1 MNGTP
6 HMTRSAAREIAVH
19 LIYAV
24 QCTEEDPR
32 TVIETRLDETYYK
45 LLSEENEVYNDLP
58 KQKQRDY
65 ISKVVI
71 GVCEHREELE
81 AYLAK
86 YSIDWNVSRI
96 SRLAKACMELAMF
109 EALYVDDVPM
119 NVAINEAVKL
129 SQKYEEPETAAFVNG
144 VLGAFSRERG
154 PEA

>member
-24 QCTEEDPR
+24 QCTAEDPR
-32 TVIETRLDETYYK
+32 TVIENRFDETYYK
-45 LLSEENEVYNDLP
+45 LLSDENEVYQELP

-65 ISKVVI
+65 ISAVLV

-86 YSIDWNVSRI
+86 YSIGWNVSRI
-96 SRLAKACMELAMF
+96 SRLARACMELAMY
-109 EALYVDDVPM
+109 EALYADDVPM

-129 SQKYEEPETAAFVNG
+129 AQKYEEPETVAFVNG
-144 VLGAFSRERG
+144 ILGAFSRDRR

>member
-24 QCTEEDPR
+24 QCTEEDPK
-32 TVIETRLDETYYK
+32 TVIETRFDETYYK

-58 KQKQRDY
+58 KQKQREY
-65 ISKVVI
+65 ISSVVL
-71 GVCEHREELE
+71 GVCERREELE
-81 AYLAK
+81 AFLAK
-86 YSIDWNVSRI
+86 YSIGWNVSRI
-96 SRLAKACMELAMF
+96 SRLAKACMELAMY

-129 SQKYEEPETAAFVNG
+129 SQKYEEPETVAFVNG
-144 VLGAFSRERG
+144 VLGAFSRDRG
-154 PEA
+154 AEA

>member
-1 MNGTP
+1 MNGAP

-24 QCTEEDPR
+24 QCTDEDPK

-45 LLSEENEVYNDLP
+45 LLSEENEVYIELP
-58 KQKQRDY
+58 KQKQRAY
-65 ISKVVI
+65 ITAVVL

-81 AYLAK
+81 ANLAK
-86 YSIDWNVSRI
+86 YSIGWNVNRI
-96 SRLAKACMELAMF
+96 SRLARACMELAMY
-109 EALYVDDVPM
+109 EALYVDDVPV

-129 SQKYEEPETAAFVNG
+129 SQKYEEPETVAFVNG
-144 VLGAFSRERG
+144 VLGAFSRDRG

>member
-1 MNGTP
+1 MNGAQ

-24 QCTEEDPR
+24 QCTGEAPE
-32 TVIETRLDETYYK
+32 TVIENRFEETYYE
-45 LLSEENEVYNDLP
+45 LLSGENEVYTEFP
-58 KQKQRDY
+58 RQKQRTY
-65 ISKVVI
+65 ITDVVK
-71 GVCEHREELE
+71 GVCERQEELE

-86 YSIDWNVSRI
+86 YSIGWNVSRI
-96 SRLAKACMELAMF
+96 SRLAKACMELAMY

-129 SQKYEEPETAAFVNG
+129 AQKYEEPETVAFVNG
-144 VLGAFSRERG
+144 VLGAFSRDRR

>member
-24 QCTEEDPR
+24 QCTEEDPK
-32 TVIETRLDETYYK
+32 TVIETRFDETYYK

-58 KQKQRDY
+58 KQKQREY
-65 ISKVVI
+65 ISSVVL
-71 GVCEHREELE
+71 GVCERREELE
-81 AYLAK
+81 AFLAK
-86 YSIDWNVSRI
+86 YSIGWNVSRI
-96 SRLAKACMELAMF
+96 SRLAKACMELAMY

-129 SQKYEEPETAAFVNG
+129 SQKYEEPETVAFVNR
-144 VLGAFSRERG
+144 VLGAFSRDRG
-154 PEA
+154 AEA